1 MKKKIFGYYFGGAI
15 IWGFAVSSMSTDR
28 RGTVELV
35 AAFFYLSVGIFFG
48 FFGKELLVKR
58 PWLLLLL
65 PLLPLSIALLGWF

>member
-1 MKKKIFGYYFGGAI
+1 MKKKFLGYYLGGAI
-15 IWGFAVSSMSTDR
+15 VWFLGVSSMSTDK
-28 RGTVELV
+28 RGTVELF

-65 PLLPLSIALLGWF
+65 PVLPLSIGFLGWF